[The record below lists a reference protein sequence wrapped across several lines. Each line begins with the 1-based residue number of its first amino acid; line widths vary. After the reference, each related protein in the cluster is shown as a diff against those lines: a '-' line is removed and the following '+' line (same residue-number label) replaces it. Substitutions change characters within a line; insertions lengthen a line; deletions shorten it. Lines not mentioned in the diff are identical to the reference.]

1 MTEKRNDW
9 ARVGVVIGSR
19 GLKGEVLIKSF
30 TAQPE
35 NIGVYGQVFDNVD
48 RYFDIKVI
56 GKKNKLVIACLS
68 GVLNRK
74 DADALK
80 GVSLYVLKKML
91 PTPGKE
97 EFLSADLLE
106 LNAETIEGKVLG
118 KVQNILNFGAGDI
131 IEISDGTM
139 IPFTIKTVPVVD
151 LANNKVIIDQPV
163 YLVASEQKKNDSN
176 DV

>member
-1 MTEKRNDW
+1 
-9 ARVGVVIGSR
+9 
-19 GLKGEVLIKSF
+19 
-30 TAQPE
+30 
-35 NIGVYGQVFDNVD
+35 
-48 RYFDIKVI
+48 
-56 GKKNKLVIACLS
+56 
-68 GVLNRK
+68 
-74 DADALK
+74 
-80 GVSLYVLKKML
+80 ML

-97 EFLSADLLE
+97 EFLSADLLG
-106 LNAETIEGKVLG
+106 LNVETIEGKVLG

>member
-1 MTEKRNDW
+1 M
-9 ARVGVVIGSR
+9 IGSR

-68 GVLNRK
+68 GVLNRE

-91 PTPGKE
+91 PIEAVLDDIPALALNEIEARKLKLGQKIQFNSL
-97 EFLSADLLE
+97 EFKNKFLNKHPNFLEFEKICAIRNNTIIALVKIETDLVKPKRII
-106 LNAETIEGKVLG
+106 NIKIEGKY
-118 KVQNILNFGAGDI
+118 D
-131 IEISDGTM
+131 
-139 IPFTIKTVPVVD
+139 VD
-151 LANNKVIIDQPV
+151 RK
-163 YLVASEQKKNDSN
+163 E
-176 DV
+176 

>member
-91 PTPGKE
+91 PKNFYFNDNIGMKLGCIWSCLESCGLYVPGGKAYYPSSVIMNAIPAKIAGS
-97 EFLSADLLE
+97 SA
-106 LNAETIEGKVLG
+106 
-118 KVQNILNFGAGDI
+118 
-131 IEISDGTM
+131 
-139 IPFTIKTVPVVD
+139 
-151 LANNKVIIDQPV
+151 
-163 YLVASEQKKNDSN
+163 
-176 DV
+176 